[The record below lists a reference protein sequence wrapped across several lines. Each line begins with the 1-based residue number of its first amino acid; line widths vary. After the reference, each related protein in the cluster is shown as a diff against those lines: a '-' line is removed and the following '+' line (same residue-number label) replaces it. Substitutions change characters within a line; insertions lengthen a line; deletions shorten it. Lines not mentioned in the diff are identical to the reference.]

1 MKVLMPLHRLANHCG
16 HLFNCHLAERRED
29 NPHVNNGYNCER
41 PQCGEEQ
48 EGIGC
53 CMASA
58 CPMAYP
64 ANGLVCQ
71 KAGVSCEYCGT
82 ENCECDDDMMVVEIA
97 NADYNDSFMYK
108 LPND

>member
-1 MKVLMPLHRLANHCG
+1 MKVLMSLNRLANHCG
-16 HLFNCHLAERRED
+16 HFFNCNLTEGFED
-29 NPHVNNGYNCER
+29 KPDVNNGYNCDH

-71 KAGVSCEYCGT
+71 KAGVSCE
-82 ENCECDDDMMVVEIA
+82 CDDDMMVVEIA

-108 LPND
+108 LPNN